1 MKSGLVM
8 IRSFFLVPIALVLLL
23 AGLAHAQHCAKIN
36 VDRSS
41 GFCTVP
47 DPALTPGE
55 MDPAK
60 ACVSNVERPRDVT
73 EAEKDSILAAYGFPP
88 DTDKSSGEFDHW
100 YPHWMGGSDGPKNI
114 WFEPHAGKYGSFTK
128 DKVEELLWREVC
140 VNKTMTLDQAK
151 KKYLAGWTRLI
162 PQ

>member
-1 MKSGLVM
+1 MRLPL
-8 IRSFFLVPIALVLLL
+8 ITVLLL
-23 AGLAHAQHCAKIN
+23 AGFASAQHCAKIN

-47 DPALTPGE
+47 DPRLTPGE

-60 ACVSNVERPRDVT
+60 VCVSNVERPRDVT
-73 EAEKDSILAAYGFPP
+73 EVEKNSILAAYGFPSG
-88 DTDKSSGEFDHW
+88 TDKSTGEFDHW

-140 VNKTMTLDQAK
+140 VDKTMTLDQAK

>member
-1 MKSGLVM
+1 MTG
-8 IRSFFLVPIALVLLL
+8 SFFLTVVLVS
-23 AGLAHAQHCAKIN
+23 GLASAQHCSKIN

-47 DPALTPGE
+47 DAALTPGQ
-55 MDPAK
+55 MDRSK

-73 EAEKDSILAAYGFPP
+73 EAEKNSILAAYGFPA
-88 DTDKSSGEFDHW
+88 DTDKSTGEFDHW
-100 YPHWMGGSDGPKNI
+100 YPHWMGGSDGPTNI

-128 DKVEELLWREVC
+128 DKVEEMLWREVC
-140 VNKTMTLDQAK
+140 VNKTMTLNQAK
-151 KKYLAGWTRLI
+151 KQYLQGWTKLI